1 MLAVDFDIEAPGLD
15 TFGVLRTR
23 EEVPGVVD
31 FVRHYLESGEAPD
44 AAEYIGE
51 CPDIGD
57 EGGSLWIMPSGKSD
71 SYAAN
76 FNQVDWADLYDR
88 HDGYLL
94 FEDLKKQWNR
104 AVRPDYVLID
114 SRTGHTDT
122 CGICTR
128 QLPDSVVV
136 LFFPNEQNLRGLTEV
151 VADVRSRSQR
161 TAKQDNRASL
171 RHVQRTGPG

>member
-1 MLAVDFDIEAPGLD
+1 MDHA
-15 TFGVLRTR
+15 
-23 EEVPGVVD
+23 
-31 FVRHYLESGEAPD
+31 
-44 AAEYIGE
+44 
-51 CPDIGD
+51 
-57 EGGSLWIMPSGKSD
+57 SGKSY
-71 SYAAN
+71 STQPT

-136 LFFPNEQNLRGLTEV
+136 LFFSERTESAGIDRGRGR
-151 VADVRSRSQR
+151 RSFRSQR

-171 RHVQRTGPG
+171 RHVQRTRPG